1 MERYNQLL
9 MILYS
14 DKIMTKNNLKD
25 SLKKLKDI
33 VDWFDKQEEVDVE
46 IGLEKVKEGAVLIK
60 ESKKRL
66 KELENE
72 FEKVKEGLGEEE
84 ENTEGAGAEDKS

>member
-1 MERYNQLL
+1 MV
-9 MILYS
+9 
-14 DKIMTKNNLKD
+14 KNNLKD

-46 IGLEKVKEGAVLIK
+46 MGLEKVKEGAGLIK
-60 ESKKRL
+60 ESRKQL

-72 FEKVKEGLGEEE
+72 FEKVKVDLEEE
-84 ENTEGAGAEDKS
+84 EGEE